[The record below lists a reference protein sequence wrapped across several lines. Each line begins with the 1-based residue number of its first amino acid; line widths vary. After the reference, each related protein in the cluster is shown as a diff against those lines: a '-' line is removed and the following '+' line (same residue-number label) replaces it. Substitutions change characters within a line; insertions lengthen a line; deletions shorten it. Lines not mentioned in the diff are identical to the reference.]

1 MERVII
7 LVTGLSGAGKT
18 TAMGV
23 LEEMGYY
30 CIDRFPVDLI
40 QSFRSL
46 LSEQQGVR
54 YQYLALSIGAG
65 DFEAFYALLQDVP
78 GKVCV
83 LYLDAAEDQLLL
95 RYKYSR
101 RKHPLLLSNR
111 ANTLEEAIEIER
123 EDLQAVREVATVSI
137 DTTFLNQQALR
148 NKIQQFFSSK
158 QRSEFSVSFISFG
171 YRYGLPQDADL
182 VFDVRHLVNPFWQ
195 VPMRSLSGE
204 DQEVYDF
211 VINDEQT
218 GVYIEKL
225 RDFLDYSFAQQEK
238 EGKNHV
244 TVAIGCTGGQHRSVS
259 IVNWLVAHYQQQH
272 VCYKDHRD
280 SRYWKQG

>member
-1 MERVII
+1 MERTII

-40 QSFRSL
+40 QSFCNL
-46 LSEQQGVR
+46 LNERADNR
-54 YQYLALSIGAG
+54 YQHLALSVSAG
-65 DFEAFYALLQDVP
+65 DFQQFYLLLQDVEANLRI
-78 GKVCV
+78 
-83 LYLDAAEDQLLL
+83 LYLDAADDQLLL
-95 RYKYSR
+95 RYKHSR

-111 ANTLEEAIEIER
+111 ANTLEEAIDVER
-123 EDLQAVREVATVSI
+123 EDLTAIRDVATVSI

-148 NKIQQFFSSK
+148 NKIQQIFSSRGK
-158 QRSEFSVSFISFG
+158 SEFSISFISFG

-182 VFDVRHLVNPFWQ
+182 VFDVRHLANPFWQ
-195 VPMRSLSGE
+195 PPLRSKSGE
-204 DQEVYDF
+204 DKEVYDF
-211 VINDEQT
+211 VIGDEQT
-218 GVYIEKL
+218 QSYIQRL
-225 RDFLDYSFAQQEK
+225 QTFLDYSFVQQEK

-259 IVNWLVAHYQQQH
+259 VVNWLVAHYQSPY
-272 VCYKDHRD
+272 VCFKNHRD
-280 SRYWKQG
+280 SDHWK